1 MLQTVVSVSLPIQEH
16 LVIRRQRLSPATDN
30 LAKTNELPRLC
41 IVTGTHGDELEGQY
55 VCYALQQRIAAA
67 PGALTGIV
75 DIYPALNPLGM
86 NTIRRG
92 VPAFDLDMNRIFPGT
107 NNGSTAEHIA
117 AELVRD
123 LRGASCVIDLH
134 ASNIFLREAPQVRL
148 SIPNADQLLPLAR
161 LLNTDFIWVS
171 PNASELESTL
181 TYSLNAIGTPA
192 LPVEMGIGLRLTPA
206 YGEQLTD
213 GLLALMARLGIWSGE
228 VPKIRRPIESADGEV
243 ALLNAEE
250 PGIFIPAVPLG
261 AQLTRGQC
269 IGEIVDVLR
278 GKPVQRVA
286 APADGWL
293 FTLREYPSCCA
304 GSLVARMLLGGDIL

>member
-16 LVIRRQRLSPATDN
+16 LTIRRQRLSPVTDN
-30 LAKTNELPRLC
+30 LAKTNVLPRLC
-41 IVTGTHGDELEGQY
+41 IVTGIHGDELEGQY

-67 PGALTGIV
+67 PEALTGIV

-86 NTIRRG
+86 DSICRDM
-92 VPAFDLDMNRIFPGT
+92 PMFDLDMERSFPG
-107 NNGSTAEHIA
+107 NADGPVAEYIA
-117 AELVRD
+117 SELMKD
-123 LRGASCVIDLH
+123 LRGASCVVDLH
-134 ASNIFLREAPQVRL
+134 ASNIFLRETPQVRL
-148 SIPNADQLLPLAR
+148 SVPNADHLLPLAR

-171 PNASELESTL
+171 PNAAVLESTL
-181 TYSLNAIGTPA
+181 AYSLGAVGIPV
-192 LPVEMGIGLRLTPA
+192 LVVEMGIGLRLTPA

-228 VPKIRRPIESADGEV
+228 VPPIRRPVESADGEV
-243 ALLNAEE
+243 ALLNAEA
-250 PGIFIPAVPLG
+250 PGMFIPAVPHG
-261 AQLTRGQC
+261 SQLLRGQC
-269 IGEIVDVLR
+269 VGEVVDVLR
-278 GKPVQRVA
+278 GQSVQRVV